1 MIDPITGLS
10 AAVWYSHVLNNH
22 CRKGTPGVLPLI
34 PAWISNYI
42 HNKVWDE
49 ITYPLSSRFIIR
61 KFIQRRDIV
70 QSCCFLI
77 SKVECFVLCRQVE
90 QEGEWDP
97 FGNLFIYFER
107 VPYFLADKC
116 LREKS
121 YDQTTS
127 IIIYRPVPIRF
138 PLSNFCYNFAIQ
150 IIVSCNGL
158 TPINLLSLIRPMGHP
173 IL

>member
-1 MIDPITGLS
+1 M
-10 AAVWYSHVLNNH
+10 
-22 CRKGTPGVLPLI
+22 RK
-34 PAWISNYI
+34 Y
-42 HNKVWDE
+42 
-49 ITYPLSSRFIIR
+49 
-61 KFIQRRDIV
+61 IQRNIV

-90 QEGEWDP
+90 QEGEWNP

-138 PLSNFCYNFAIQ
+138 PVSNFCYNFAIQ

-158 TPINLLSLIRPMGHP
+158 TPINLLLLIRPMGHP
-173 IL
+173 ILQKALKIWNYVFQCQLAFSFGNLYSRNYLTTPLHWIKSNLYFDLPIIKLGERL